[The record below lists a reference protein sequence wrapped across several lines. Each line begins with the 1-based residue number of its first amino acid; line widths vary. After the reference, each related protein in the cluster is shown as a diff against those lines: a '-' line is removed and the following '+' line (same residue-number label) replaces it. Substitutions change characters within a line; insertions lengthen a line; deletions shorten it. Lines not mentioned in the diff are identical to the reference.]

1 MSKASPLINSCR
13 MKAILILLTVLPL
26 AAFSQSYTSYFTG
39 SATDLVSSPQGGI
52 CLMGGATEHDEAMK
66 WFLQRAD
73 GGDILVLR
81 ASGSDGYNDYLYSQ
95 LGISVNSVETIV
107 FNNASASYD
116 SYVQQKIAAAEAI
129 WFAGGDQ
136 WDYTSYWRNT
146 AVDSLINIGLAQRNI
161 VIGGTSAG
169 MAIQG
174 GIYFSAENGT
184 VTSSTALSNPYD
196 FRVTADSTSFLKN
209 DILSDVITDTH
220 YDNPDRKGRHAVF
233 LARIYTDYGI
243 VGKGIACD
251 EYTAVCIDENG
262 LASAYGEWPTYDENV
277 YFIQPNCE
285 LQDFSPEDCSVGNP
299 LEWNHNGDA
308 LKVYHIKATMNGEN
322 TFDLSD
328 WTTGV
333 GGTWKNWRV
342 TNGVLQEIVGDPLS
356 CSSAGITEAKKAQ
369 IRIYPNPVSEF
380 LQIDGLHTLEGLKSL
395 HLFNVSG
402 KLVGAI
408 DVQSNQAEFDM
419 RNLSEG
425 MYTLSIVS
433 DQEVLNYLIVK

>member
-1 MSKASPLINSCR
+1 MR
-13 MKAILILLTVLPL
+13 AILVLFALLPL
-26 AAFSQSYTSYFTG
+26 AAISQSYTSYFTG
-39 SATDLVSSPQGGI
+39 SATDVVTSPQGGI

-66 WFLQRAD
+66 WFLQRAN

-81 ASGSDGYNDYLYSQ
+81 ASGSNGYNDYLYSQ
-95 LGISVNSVETIV
+95 LGVSVNSVETIV
-107 FNNASASYD
+107 FNNASASDD
-116 SYVQQKIAAAEAI
+116 SYVQQKIEAAEAI

-136 WDYTSYWRNT
+136 WDYVSYWRNT
-146 AVDSLINIGLAQRNI
+146 PVDSLINLGLEQRNI

-184 VTSSTALSNPYD
+184 VTSSAALNNPYD

-209 DILSDVITDTH
+209 TILSDVITDTH

-233 LARIYTDYGI
+233 LARINTDYGI

-285 LQDFSPEDCSVGNP
+285 LQDFSPEDCSAGNP

-342 TNGVLQEIVGDPLS
+342 TNGILQEIVGDSLS
-356 CSSAGITEAKKAQ
+356 CSSVGLAESEKGLF
-369 IRIYPNPVSEF
+369 RVYPNPVSEF
-380 LQIDGLHTLEGLKSL
+380 LNIDGLHALEGLKSA
-395 HLFNVSG
+395 HLFDVSG
-402 KLVGAI
+402 KHIGEM
-408 DVQSNQAEFDM
+408 DVQSNQAKFDM
-419 RNLSEG
+419 QNLSEG

-433 DQEVLNYLIVK
+433 DQEVRNYLIVKH